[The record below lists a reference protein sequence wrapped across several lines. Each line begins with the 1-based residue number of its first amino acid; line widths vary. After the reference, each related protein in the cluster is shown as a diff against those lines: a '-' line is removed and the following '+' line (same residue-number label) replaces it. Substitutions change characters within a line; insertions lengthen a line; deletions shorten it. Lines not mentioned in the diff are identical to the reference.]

1 MGTGLRRAKL
11 LGAEEAQ
18 GFCGGRRPR
27 AGGGRWYGPLLPRP
41 AAPLLRAP
49 ASARGR
55 EDNSGHVTRKR
66 DFVDVYVCR
75 GSAGSLPRRGRELQR
90 AAGFGVADHREA
102 WEAAGEGRRV
112 TGTCSESCPKCV
124 YFPSSSYKVVAGGEA
139 MPLSLSTIDNALEE
153 EG

>member
-1 MGTGLRRAKL
+1 M
-11 LGAEEAQ
+11 
-18 GFCGGRRPR
+18 
-27 AGGGRWYGPLLPRP
+27 
-41 AAPLLRAP
+41 
-49 ASARGR
+49 
-55 EDNSGHVTRKR
+55 
-66 DFVDVYVCR
+66 
-75 GSAGSLPRRGRELQR
+75 
-90 AAGFGVADHREA
+90 ADHREA